1 MKNYKV
7 KTPRL
12 NYLLQSESKDD
23 LRKLILE
30 KENITFEEVIEIA
43 QKTFKMYNQLDY
55 PKTKLGY
62 SNVCT
67 IASDGCF
74 LTCITSVYQYLTGIT
89 ITPPEMN
96 EKLKKAGCFN
106 GALLIFP
113 NVCKALNWN
122 YVGAFRG
129 IGEAP
134 EDKGIYTPTIKE
146 VDYSYRAGK
155 QQHFVVRIYDKNG
168 NYIMDSLGG
177 VKRAINYY
185 EKLVKDERWS
195 TKYFSYRVF
204 GPNEK

>member
-1 MKNYKV
+1 MKNYKI
-7 KTPRL
+7 KTPRES
-12 NYLLQSESKDD
+12 YLMQSDSKEE
-23 LRKLILE
+23 LRKSILE
-30 KENITFEEVIEIA
+30 KESIVFEEVIEVA
-43 QKTFKMYNQLDY
+43 QKVFKMYSQLDY
-55 PKTKLGY
+55 PKTKLGF

-74 LTCITSVYQYLTGIT
+74 LTSITSVYQFLTGKT

-96 EKLKKAGCFN
+96 ERLKKAGCFN

-113 NVCKALNWN
+113 NVCKELGWN

-134 EDKGIYTPTIKE
+134 EDMGIKTPTIKE

-168 NYIMDSLGG
+168 NYIMDPLGG
-177 VKRAINYY
+177 MKRAINYY
-185 EKLVKDERWS
+185 EKLVKDENWTS
-195 TKYFSYRVF
+195 KYFSYRIF
-204 GPNEK
+204 K